1 MLRLHRQP
9 DQWLYLPGTEKWN
22 VSPAMALDMIS
33 EVFQKGTEQLFDTSI
48 LQQTAYW
55 SDVKKNL
62 GYQTLALDY
71 KLPQSELDEE
81 AKAPAKV
88 LSDLLVILQPI
99 DSTRTYAYV
108 PYGPELEPLAEN
120 QGVFLEE
127 LSESLRPFLPASCI
141 MIRYDLLWESPWA
154 AEESF
159 FDTKGS
165 WLGPPDNRTQEMRLN
180 FNTVKWNLRKAPSN
194 ILPSNTI
201 FLNLKKEPD
210 SLLVAM
216 KPKTRYNI
224 RLAERKGVQ
233 VRQTGIHE
241 IDIWNKLYL
250 ETTNRNGIFLNDI
263 DYFKTVLATRPD
275 NDLVKVKLLIAE
287 YEEMPLAAMF
297 LVMAHRRSYYLYGAS
312 SSVYRN
318 LMPTYALQWFAI
330 KTARE
335 YGCVEYD
342 MFGVSPGADPNHPM
356 NGLYKFKTG
365 FGGDIF
371 HSLGCWDYPLLAD
384 EYVQHTAREINRQGY
399 HLS

>member
-1 MLRLHRQP
+1 
-9 DQWLYLPGTEKWN
+9 
-22 VSPAMALDMIS
+22 MIS
-33 EVFQKGTEQLFDTSI
+33 EVFQKGTEHLFDTSI

-81 AKAPAKV
+81 AKASAKI

-120 QGVFLEE
+120 QGAFLEE

-154 AEESF
+154 TEESF
-159 FDTKGS
+159 FDDNGS
-165 WLGPPDNRTQEMRLN
+165 WLGPPDSRIQEMRLN
-180 FNTVKWNLRKAPSN
+180 YNTVKWNLRKAPSN

-201 FLNLKKEPD
+201 FLDLKKEPD
-210 SLLVAM
+210 SLLGAM

-233 VRQTGIHE
+233 VRQTGIDE

-263 DYFKTVLATRPD
+263 DYFKTVLATTPD
-275 NDLVKVKLLIAE
+275 NELVKVKLLIAE
-287 YEEMPLAAMF
+287 YDELPLAAMF
-297 LVMAHRRSYYLYGAS
+297 LVMAHRRCYYLYGAS

-318 LMPTYALQWFAI
+318 MMPTYALQWFAI

-356 NGLYKFKTG
+356 SGLYKFKTG

-384 EYVQHTAREINRQGY
+384 EYLQHTAHEMNRQGY